1 MEVTY
6 FLTQCI
12 KLSFGL
18 GINCPF
24 FWLGERLQGNGQKHQ
39 RHHSGKPERTTSIYC
54 VHFYGPFFGICLSP
68 TYERNPGLGGN
79 RSELSAHLVLRKI
92 AQEVSRKR
100 KKEPGALWARALG
113 DGKS

>member
-1 MEVTY
+1 
-6 FLTQCI
+6 
-12 KLSFGL
+12 
-18 GINCPF
+18 
-24 FWLGERLQGNGQKHQ
+24 
-39 RHHSGKPERTTSIYC
+39 
-54 VHFYGPFFGICLSP
+54 LSP

-113 DGKS
+113 DGKT